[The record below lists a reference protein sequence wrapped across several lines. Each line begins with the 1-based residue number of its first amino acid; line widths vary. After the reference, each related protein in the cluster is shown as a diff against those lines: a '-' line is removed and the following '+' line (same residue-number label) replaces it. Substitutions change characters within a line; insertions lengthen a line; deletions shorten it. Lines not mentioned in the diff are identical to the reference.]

1 MRCND
6 RLRRRVAWLALCAV
20 LFGAAAPSVSRWLAA
35 TRPGQTWVE
44 VCSVGGTKRIALD
57 DGESKA
63 PAGDAGGEH
72 CPYCRLQSDLPVAL
86 LPTHEVVLAA
96 TRGESVAW
104 AATPALRPRTVWA
117 AHRSRAPPARS

>member
-44 VCSVGGTKRIALD
+44 VCSVGGTKRIALMLHRD
-57 DGESKA
+57 CGAYGGSKSFVDTDAELNSQKDQLSAAKNFLSSEISDIPVDLYFADFDGLYA
-63 PAGDAGGEH
+63 I
-72 CPYCRLQSDLPVAL
+72 
-86 LPTHEVVLAA
+86 
-96 TRGESVAW
+96 
-104 AATPALRPRTVWA
+104 
-117 AHRSRAPPARS
+117 